1 MRTFSQFLLTFLL
14 NASWQILLIAAMASL
29 CDRILTGT
37 AARYRHTVWVV
48 ALFLMLLLPVL
59 SSTPNFTAP
68 PRVSI
73 STPPTTEHVPVVVT
87 RISSLAGDEIQAAEE
102 KTPAATVA
110 PTAPTTTERN
120 WSSPIPVKFRLAAA
134 VVAIYAL
141 LVLYALLRLARA
153 WRQTRKIVR
162 GAFEIELPES
172 AKSIIETCGR
182 AIATRRVRVLCSSS
196 IPVPITLGV
205 FRPVIILPQSLLLEI
220 DENLLISAVGHELV
234 HIQRRDYL
242 TNLVYEFVYLPVWFH
257 PAAWLIRR
265 RIRQTRELCC
275 DERVT
280 SKLVRPDVYAR
291 SLVRMIGTA
300 PLTPRMAADTT
311 IGIVES
317 DNLEGR
323 IMSLLKSRKLTGR
336 RKNILLLIASLLLA
350 VPCIAAT
357 PFALSFEIN
366 QQEAVG
372 YAQSRDQKE
381 EEKQARLRAEMF
393 EQVQKLK
400 EEERVANPSARREIE
415 QRLREVQKNLEEHQR
430 LMQQNQQLDPKAMDE
445 AKARLRQVQ
454 QNLDE
459 HQRLLQKY
467 QQQEGANADRYREAH
482 KRFAELLTKYE
493 ESSEMQYA
501 KKYLEAQKSLEQQYY
516 AANPQTRRPR
526 VIRRVEPVYPA
537 DAREKNIKG
546 SVVLTMVVDR
556 EGNPT
561 DIKVWRSLHP
571 SMDQAAIEAAGQM
584 RFEPALKD
592 GQPVSETLLVEFY
605 FSLESKHT
613 FVMGYGEGKG
623 DGKGQGSGTYI
634 FSQGS
639 GEGAGNSSGQG
650 SGAGAGNDSAL
661 RELRLRRERETGT
674 QEDRARR
681 QAELAQGAVITMD
694 RAIQVATSKYPG
706 KVLACSLGRD
716 KDGPVFYHVVIIVS
730 EGDKTATKYVWI
742 SALDGT
748 ILKTED
754 EKKPIIR
761 TGTMI
766 EGGVLNGKATS
777 LPLPVYPDIARA
789 ARAGGA
795 VTVQIAV
802 DEQGNVVSA
811 RPISGHPLLQGAA
824 TTAARQAKFSPTF
837 LQGQPVSV
845 SGQLVYSFS
854 VQ

>member
-1 MRTFSQFLLTFLL
+1 MRTLSQFLLTFLL
-14 NASWQILLIAAMASL
+14 NASWQILLIAAMACL
-29 CDRILTGT
+29 CDRILSGT

-48 ALFLMLLLPVL
+48 ALSLMLLLPAL
-59 SSTPNFTAP
+59 SSATNFTAQ

-73 STPPTTEHVPVVVT
+73 ATPPTTERGPVVVT
-87 RISSLAGDEIQAAEE
+87 RISSLAGDEIEAAEE
-102 KTPAATVA
+102 QTPAATLA
-110 PTAPTTTERN
+110 PTAATTAERN
-120 WSSPIPVKFRLAAA
+120 WSSPVRVRPRVAAA
-134 VVAIYAL
+134 LLAIYAVL
-141 LVLYALLRLARA
+141 LFYALLKLARA

-162 GAFEIELPES
+162 AAFEVELPES

-182 AIATRRVRVLCSSS
+182 AIATRRVRVLCSGS

-205 FRPVIILPQSLLLEI
+205 LRPVIILPQSLLHEI

-275 DERVT
+275 DEGVT

-291 SLVRMIGTA
+291 SLVRMIGSA
-300 PLTPRMAADTT
+300 PLAPRMAADTT

-366 QQEAVG
+366 QQEPGG
-372 YAQSRDQKE
+372 YARSRDQDAQ
-381 EEKQARLRAEMF
+381 EKHLRAEMLA
-393 EQVQKLK
+393 QVQKLK
-400 EEERVANPSARREIE
+400 EQERGVTPSARADFEL
-415 QRLREVQKNLEEHQR
+415 RLREVQRSLEEHEK
-430 LMQQNQQLDPKAMDE
+430 LVQQSQQLDPKTKAE
-445 AKARLRQVQ
+445 AEARLREAQ
-454 QNLDE
+454 QNLE
-459 HQRLLQKY
+459 THRRLLQLY
-467 QQQEGANADRYREAH
+467 QEKQGSD
-482 KRFAELLTKYE
+482 
-493 ESSEMQYA
+493 SEKA
-501 KKYLEAQKSLEQQYY
+501 REAQKRFSELLAKYPESTLMNDAQKLLETQKLLERYRDVT
-516 AANPQTRRPR
+516 PQTRRPR
-526 VIRRVEPVYPA
+526 VIHRVEPVYPA

-546 SVVLTMVVDR
+546 SVILTMVVDR

-561 DIKVWRSLHP
+561 DIKIWRSLHP
-571 SMDQAAIEAAGQM
+571 SMDQAAIEAARQM

-613 FVMGYGEGKG
+613 FVMGYGEGKA
-623 DGKGQGSGTYI
+623 DGKG
-634 FSQGS
+634 
-639 GEGAGNSSGQG
+639 AGYASGQG
-650 SGAGAGNDSAL
+650 SGLGAGSDNAA

-674 QEDRARR
+674 QEDRTRR
-681 QAELAQGAVITMD
+681 HAELAQGAVITMD

-730 EGDKTATKYVWI
+730 EGDKTTTKYVWV
-742 SALDGT
+742 SAVDGT
-748 ILKTED
+748 IIKSED
-754 EKKPIIR
+754 ERKVSSISA
-761 TGTMI
+761 GT
-766 EGGVLNGKATS
+766 LNGKAIS
-777 LPLPVYPDIARA
+777 LPQATYPEIARS
-789 ARAGGA
+789 ARAQGDVVVD
-795 VTVQIAV
+795 VTV
-802 DEQGNVVSA
+802 DEQGNVVDA
-811 RPISGHPLLQGAA
+811 RASWGHPLLQAA
-824 TTAARQAKFSPTF
+824 AVNAARQAKFKTTF
-837 LQGQPVSV
+837 LQGVPVTV
-845 SGQLVYSFS
+845 KGQLLYNFVI
-854 VQ
+854 Q

>member
-1 MRTFSQFLLTFLL
+1 MRTLSQFLLTFLL

-29 CDRILTGT
+29 CDRILSGT

-48 ALFLMLLLPVL
+48 ALFLMLVLPVL
-59 SSTPNFTAP
+59 SSATNFTAP

-73 STPPTTEHVPVVVT
+73 ATPPTTERVPVVVT
-87 RISSLAGDEIQAAEE
+87 RISSLTGDEIEAAEE

-110 PTAPTTTERN
+110 PTVATTTERN
-120 WSSPIPVKFRLAAA
+120 WSSPVRVSPRVAAA
-134 VVAIYAL
+134 LLAIYAL
-141 LVLYALLRLARA
+141 LVFYALLRLVRA

-162 GAFEIELPES
+162 AAFEIELPES

-205 FRPVIILPQSLLLEI
+205 LRPVIILPQSLLHEI

-366 QQEAVG
+366 QQEPVG
-372 YAQSRDQKE
+372 YAQSRDQDE
-381 EEKQARLRAEMF
+381 QERQAHLRLEMLA
-393 EQVQKLK
+393 QVQKLK
-400 EEERVANPSARREIE
+400 EQERGVNPSARAELE
-415 QRLREVQKNLEEHQR
+415 LRLREAQRTLEEHEK
-430 LMQQNQQLDPKAMDE
+430 LVQQSQQLDPKTKAE
-445 AKARLRQVQ
+445 AEARLKEVQ
-454 QNLDE
+454 QNLE
-459 HQRLLQKY
+459 THRRLLQL
-467 QQQEGANADRYREAH
+467 YREQQG
-482 KRFAELLTKYE
+482 
-493 ESSEMQYA
+493 SDSEKA
-501 KKYLEAQKSLEQQYY
+501 SEAQKRYSELLAKYPESTNLREYAQKYVEAQKLLEQQYY

-556 EGNPT
+556 EGNPQ
-561 DIKVWRSLHP
+561 DIKIWRSLHP
-571 SMDQAAIEAAGQM
+571 SMDQAAIEAARQM

-613 FVMGYGEGKG
+613 FVMGYGDGKG

-639 GEGAGNSSGQG
+639 GEGVGNSSGQG
-650 SGAGAGNDSAL
+650 SGAGAGSDNAV

-681 QAELAQGAVITMD
+681 HAELAQGAVITMD

-730 EGDKTATKYVWI
+730 EGDKTTTKYVWI
-742 SALDGT
+742 SAVDGT
-748 ILKTED
+748 IIKSED
-754 EKKPIIR
+754 ERKVSSISA
-761 TGTMI
+761 GT
-766 EGGVLNGKATS
+766 LNGKAVS
-777 LPLPVYPDIARA
+777 LPQATYPEIARA
-789 ARAGGA
+789 ARAQGDVVVD
-795 VTVQIAV
+795 VTV
-802 DEQGNVVSA
+802 DEQGNVAAAKASW
-811 RPISGHPLLQGAA
+811 GHPLLQSAA
-824 TTAARQAKFSPTF
+824 VNAARQAKFRPTF
-837 LQGQPVSV
+837 LQGVPVTV
-845 SGQLVYSFS
+845 KGQLLYNFVI
-854 VQ
+854 Q